1 MIYFNI
7 TNKMTH
13 FIALN
18 PPQYIS
24 ETDTSNLMP
33 EGVFCVCCLSQNVN
47 FVNLNR
53 CKHIEFL
60 NYFFKYKT
68 EFQNTLVCTYCHE
81 ILRKIELFKS
91 QVEESMQILNK
102 QYFIQTKIK

>member
-1 MIYFNI
+1 
-7 TNKMTH
+7 MTH

-18 PPQYIS
+18 PPQYII

-60 NYFFKYKT
+60 NYFFKYKVNSKD
-68 EFQNTLVCTYCHE
+68 NTFY
-81 ILRKIELFKS
+81 R
-91 QVEESMQILNK
+91 LNK
-102 QYFIQTKIK
+102 HI